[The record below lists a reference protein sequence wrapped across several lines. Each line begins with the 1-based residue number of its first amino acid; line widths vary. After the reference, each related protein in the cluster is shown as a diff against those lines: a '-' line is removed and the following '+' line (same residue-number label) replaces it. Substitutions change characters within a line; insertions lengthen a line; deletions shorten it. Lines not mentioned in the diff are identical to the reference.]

1 MTERLA
7 GRASAGSVLAKIL
20 RAHGYVIGTD
30 YGVPYVAISPPHAW
44 VQTDITENE
53 KAWLD
58 RFTEK
63 LVDPDVQP

>member
-1 MTERLA
+1 MTVA
-7 GRASAGSVLAKIL
+7 DRASAGSVLAKIL

-58 RFTEK
+58 KFTER
-63 LVDPDVQP
+63 LAVDDMTK